1 MSFSETT
8 LLGALAGFT
17 IYLGLPF
24 GRLRLLGDRARV
36 GLAMFSVGVLAF
48 IFVDVMEHASG
59 SSRAP
64 SWLQGRLRAASG
76 TRSSS
81 PPCSAVGFAVGSA
94 GLATVER
101 RLGSMTPLPPISG
114 GAVDVLTAEQVV
126 QRDSLARSRA
136 LRIGVTIALAIGL
149 HNFAEGLAIGVSASA
164 GNIGLATV
172 LIVGFALHNATE
184 GFGIVGPL
192 GDVRPSWRWLGMVG
206 LIGGAPT
213 FLGAML
219 GYSVTSEPLE
229 LVFYARRRRRD
240 PLRDRRDLERHA
252 SLRPSRARVSGCS
265 RSASSSG
272 SRPTSS
278 SPTAAAEPAH
288 VNSSG
293 RAASRSHLAFI
304 FSGIVGGMNVLVV
317 EDEVKMAAL
326 IRRGLSEQGLTVDVA
341 GTGEEAVG
349 DGARLRATT
358 RSSST

>member
-1 MSFSETT
+1 MSFSETA

-48 IFVDVMEHASG
+48 IFVDVMEHAFGIVEGAVGGFKDGSG
-59 SSRAP
+59 SLGHA
-64 SWLQGRLRAASG
+64 LVLAALLG
-76 TRSSS
+76 L
-81 PPCSAVGFAVGSA
+81 GFAFGSA
-94 GLATVER
+94 GLATIER
-101 RLGSMTPLPPISG
+101 RIRSMAPLPPISG
-114 GAVDVLTAEQVV
+114 AAVDVLSAEQVV

-164 GNIGLATV
+164 GNISLATV
-172 LIVGFALHNATE
+172 LIIGFALHNATE

-229 LVFYARRRRRD
+229 LVFYAVAGGAILYVIGEIWNGMRRYGHRE
-240 PLRDRRDLERHA
+240 LGLW
-252 SLRPSRARVSGCS
+252 L
-265 RSASSSG
+265 
-272 SRPTSS
+272 
-278 SPTAAAEPAH
+278 
-288 VNSSG
+288 
-293 RAASRSHLAFI
+293 LAFG
-304 FSGIVGGMNVLVV
+304 FFVGVATDLVV
-317 EDEVKMAAL
+317 AY
-326 IRRGLSEQGLTVDVA
+326 GG
-341 GTGEEAVG
+341 G
-349 DGARLRATT
+349 
-358 RSSST
+358 